1 MSVIQSSIRNPI
13 PVFVGIIFILILG
26 IISFYE
32 MPYQLTPSV
41 DEPMVS
47 VYTEWTGA
55 TPYEVEREIIEEQEK
70 VLMGLQDLVEME
82 SSSNNGFGEI
92 MLTFKIGTDVDQH
105 MNRVSNKLNEVQSYP
120 ENVEKPIVKRSGEAQ
135 APKLWMVLSTTDDN
149 NRSINTYRTY
159 LEDELL
165 PFLLRVKGVA
175 DIDIFG
181 GAKSQMEVVLD
192 FVKMASYGIT
202 VPQVINVLDN
212 ENKNI
217 SAGIQPVGGKDYRVR
232 TIAQFNSP
240 KEIEEVIVVSDSNKT
255 IRIKDIAYVKEGIS
269 RLRTYFRFDR
279 MKNMEEV
286 DSLDAAN
293 SPRYHLV
300 NLDNGS
306 KRWRRQVTGLDIG
319 IKANPDANI
328 IELTDLL
335 YAKVDELNHKIL
347 HDKGLFLEIVYDER
361 DYPLAALAIV
371 KDNIIIGCIL
381 AIIVL
386 FIFLRNVSSTVIVAF
401 VIPVTAISTFTV
413 MYGFGLSL
421 NVVSLAGISFA
432 VGMLVDNAIV
442 VIENIDRHKTMGEL
456 PETASANGASEVWAA
471 ILASTLTTIAVFLP
485 VVFVKQEAGQ
495 LFRDISIAIS
505 AAIFLSLIASVL
517 VIPMLTNLFQGKL
530 TRFNKSDPLQSNKK
544 PSKVNC
550 ILDKLGSF
558 FMNGFELLLRKST
571 KTWKSRISVIAGFFL
586 LSIITTVLLMP
597 QMEYLPQGNMNFLV
611 NILIPPTGSSYQER
625 EKIATHFF
633 EQIEPHFSKKV
644 DGFPSV
650 EYTFFVGGEDLIFC
664 GAQATDPERCGELV
678 PLFSKA
684 VNSYPGVFGISM
696 QTGIFQNRL
705 GRARTVSLDISGYDQ
720 QEILKVAGIIMNKEV
735 PEKIRNSQIR
745 AVPSLDVSYPEVRF
759 IPKRSRLASVGFSA
773 DDIGKTIDV
782 MLDGRKIGDY
792 KEEGKKKID
801 LVVKAPKNTMVS
813 PEDIYN
819 ATIPLPNGKYGNV
832 FEFVDLKRTFGLTQI
847 RHLDTKRTITIE
859 INPPA
864 EIALQEAMRIV
875 EEEIIPKLDKEGML
889 KGVDIE
895 TSGNASKFTET
906 QEALKW
912 NFMLAVLILYFIM
925 AVIFRNFLY
934 PLIVLF
940 TIPFALAGG
949 FVGLKLVDIFIAD
962 TPFDIMT
969 MLGFIMLIGMMVN
982 NPILIIHQSMNNMTL
997 FNMKPRDAVL
1007 ESTLTRI
1014 RPIYMSVLTTVFGMM
1029 PLVLAPGS
1037 GSELY
1042 RGLGSVVLSG
1052 LFISTFFTIFVVP
1065 CALLFVIRK
1074 GKDG

>member
-1 MSVIQSSIRNPI
+1 MSVIKSSIRNPI
-13 PVFVGIIFILILG
+13 PVFVGIVFIFIMG
-26 IISFYE
+26 IISFYQ

-47 VYTEWTGA
+47 VYTEWIGA

-82 SSSNNGFGEI
+82 SSSNNGFGEV

-120 ENVEKPIVKRSGEAQ
+120 ENVEKPVVKRSGEAQ
-135 APKLWMVLSTTDDN
+135 APKIWMVLSTSDDN

-165 PFLLRVKGVA
+165 PYLLRLKGVA

-202 VPQVINVLDN
+202 VPQVIEVLDN

-232 TIAQFNSP
+232 TTGQFNSP
-240 KEIEEVIVVSDSNKT
+240 NEIEDVIVISDSSRT
-255 IRIKDIAYVKEGIS
+255 VRIKDIAYVKEGIS

-279 MKNMEEV
+279 MKDMDQV
-286 DSLDAAN
+286 DSSVAVN
-293 SPRYHLV
+293 SPRYHLIK
-300 NLDNGS
+300 LDNGEN
-306 KRWRRQVTGLDIG
+306 RWRRQVTGLDIG
-319 IKANPDANI
+319 IKSNPDANV

-335 YAKVDELNHKIL
+335 EEKVEDLNKRIL
-347 HDKGLFLEIVYDER
+347 KDQGLFLEIVYDER
-361 DYPLAALAIV
+361 DYPLAALSIV
-371 KDNIIIGCIL
+371 KDNIIIGCLL

-401 VIPVTAISTFTV
+401 VIPVTAVSTFTA
-413 MYGFGLSL
+413 MYSFGLSL

-442 VIENIDRHKTMGEL
+442 VIENIERHRSMAE
-456 PETASANGASEVWAA
+456 PPDIAASNGASEVWAA

-485 VVFVKQEAGQ
+485 VVFIKQEAGQ

-517 VIPMLTNLFQGKL
+517 VIPMLTNLLQGRRKIV
-530 TRFNKSDPLQSNKK
+530 NKEDLIPAKQKTTKINQFLDKK
-544 PSKVNC
+544 GKA
-550 ILDKLGSF
+550 ILD
-558 FMNGFELLLRKST
+558 GFILLLRKAT
-571 KTWKSRISVIAGFFL
+571 KTWKSRLTVISGFFL
-586 LSIITTVLLMP
+586 LSAITTIILMP

-611 NILIPPTGSSYQER
+611 NILIPPTGSSYEER
-625 EKIATHFF
+625 EQIATHFF
-633 EQIEPHFSKKV
+633 DQIEPHFSKEV

-678 PLFSKA
+678 PLFSQA

-705 GRARTVSLDISGYDQ
+705 GRARTVSLNISGYDQ
-720 QEILKVAGIIMNKEV
+720 QEILKVAGIIMNQEV
-735 PEKIRNSQIR
+735 PVKIKNAQIR

-759 IPKRSRLASVGFSA
+759 IPDRSRLAAVGFSS

-801 LVVKAPKNTMVS
+801 FVVKAPKSSMLS
-813 PEDIYN
+813 PEDIYYS
-819 ATIPLPNGKYGNV
+819 TIPLPNGKSGSV

-847 RHLDTKRTITIE
+847 RHLDTKRTITLE

-875 EEEIIPKLDKEGML
+875 EEDIVPKLENDGLL
-889 KGVDIE
+889 KNVEIDI
-895 TSGNASKFTET
+895 SGNASKFSET
-906 QEALKW
+906 QHALKW
-912 NFMLAVLILYFIM
+912 NFLLAILILYFIM
-925 AVIFRNFLY
+925 AVIFRNFIY

-949 FVGLKLVDIFIAD
+949 FVGLKLANIFIAD

-982 NPILIIHQSMNNMTL
+982 NPILIIHQSINNIEL
-997 FNMKPRDAVL
+997 FNMEPRDAVI
-1007 ESTLTRI
+1007 ESTISRI
-1014 RPIYMSVLTTVFGMM
+1014 RPIYMSVLTTIFGML

-1065 CALLFVIRK
+1065 SALLFVVRK
-1074 GKDG
+1074 EKN